1 MQEQDSP
8 NTEKRVCLTQPK
20 EISSTRSLCPAVRDG
35 SCRGALPGAERV
47 QVTCERFEFCGSL
60 TP

>member
-20 EISSTRSLCPAVRDG
+20 EILQLNKKSVSSCERRQLS
-35 SCRGALPGAERV
+35 GAERV

>member
-1 MQEQDSP
+1 MQKQDSP
-8 NTEKRVCLTQPK
+8 NTEKP
-20 EISSTRSLCPAVRDG
+20 VRDG

-47 QVTCERFEFCGSL
+47 QVTCERFEFCGLL